1 MFYFKH
7 HSVSYT
13 LTQPKYIMY
22 YSQVLTLRTGLSG
35 SLVYPEF
42 QIHLSREQGVSIK
55 FRIPVLHVVCATTII
70 VSEVSLKIRTTF
82 NTITAVIHCR
92 RIIFL
97 GCGFRFSIEQNLHS
111 NRTCMEPSIIIFLT
125 YLRPPPGD
133 TQMYI
138 FT

>member
-1 MFYFKH
+1 MFYLKH

-13 LTQPKYIMY
+13 LTQPKYITY
-22 YSQVLTLRTGLSG
+22 YIILTLRTRLSV

-55 FRIPVLHVVCATTII
+55 FRIPVLNVVCATTII

-111 NRTCMEPSIIIFLT
+111 NRGLVWSHRSSF
-125 YLRPPPGD
+125 Y
-133 TQMYI
+133 
-138 FT
+138 